1 MASVPGRSSFSPAIE
16 EVDMRPLFAAAL
28 LFFASPVLAGEPG
41 QIVGIRFHCLTES
54 AITEL
59 AAAAKKSQPL
69 FKSTAE
75 NIVALG
81 QCGFVDPQPVQ
92 LVRKID
98 DFLDFD
104 NDPTETWEVRTASG
118 MPAFIL
124 TAGSGKGS

>member
-1 MASVPGRSSFSPAIE
+1 MASVPGCSSFLAIK
-16 EVDMRPLFAAAL
+16 EVDMRFFIASAL
-28 LFFASPVLAGEPG
+28 LFFASSALAGEPG

-59 AAAAKKSQPL
+59 TTAAKESQPL

-104 NDPTETWEVRTASG
+104 SDPTETWEVRTASG
-118 MPAFIL
+118 MPAFIF